1 MLHCNMNVSL
11 SIQLGL
17 DDLIADLDHARKC
30 GELGRLAL
38 LAYCDARS
46 WARQAGVLSVAEYS
60 MAMFSEE
67 PHQSREVFLV
77 RVDHLIEEL
86 KRVRDSLA
94 VAGDQPGSR
103 KLSPPAYQ
111 PAASFSH
118 FAR

>member
-1 MLHCNMNVSL
+1 MTMSL

-17 DDLIADLDHARKC
+17 DDLIADLDHARKH

-67 PHQSREVFLV
+67 PHQTRQIFLAQ
-77 RVDHLIEEL
+77 VDHLIEEL
-86 KRVRDSLA
+86 KRIRHSVIDTGSHS
-94 VAGDQPGSR
+94 GSR
-103 KLSPPAYQ
+103 LLGQTAFQ
-111 PAASFSH
+111 TASGF
-118 FAR
+118 

>member
-1 MLHCNMNVSL
+1 MHANAVNSADWLCWP
-11 SIQLGL
+11 
-17 DDLIADLDHARKC
+17 IAMHAV
-30 GELGRLAL
+30 GRVK
-38 LAYCDARS
+38 
-46 WARQAGVLSVAEYS
+46 QGVLSVAEYS

-86 KRVRDSLA
+86 KRVRDSLT